1 MTITLAPCSE
11 STLTDRYQ
19 TTIPAP
25 VRKALGLSK
34 NDKICYTIHADG
46 KVWISRL
53 ESPETDLILEQFLDF
68 LVQDM
73 ANSPQHLQALSPEFA
88 HQIQTLVAEVVVDLD
103 ASLTD
108 EDDSVC

>member
-1 MTITLAPCSE
+1 MTPTLAPCSE

-46 KVWISRL
+46 RVWISRL
-53 ESPETDLILEQFLDF
+53 ESPETDPVLEKFLDF
-68 LVQDM
+68 LAQDM
-73 ANSPQHLQALSPEFA
+73 ASHPQHLQALSSEFA
-88 HQIQTLVAEVVVDLD
+88 HHIQTLVAGVEVDLE
-103 ASLTD
+103 AMLSD
-108 EDDSVC
+108 EDD